1 MKGMTLV
8 RSLVA
13 ISAFALQSCAVG
25 PSYVRPETP
34 TSAATPFV
42 GGNSA
47 AVSPAAPESSW
58 WHLYNDPV
66 LDRLIDDALKA
77 NTDVRIAM
85 ANLGKA
91 RAQLRGAYSQRFP
104 QTQVE
109 ASVTDQ
115 RVPSWEVF
123 PGAGREYWS
132 VDTGFD
138 VAYELDLFGRVRR
151 TVQAAHADFEALQAR
166 QDGVRVAVVSDTA
179 RAYLDAL
186 ASSAQISVAERT
198 LTLLDHSVRI
208 TTARFEAGLAQ
219 KLDVM
224 RIEALRDQRRA
235 ALEPLKAERERAL
248 FRLATLTGR
257 APRGLPADVQSQG
270 NLPRILEPIP
280 VGDGRSLIRR
290 RPDVRAA
297 ERRLAATTARIGVA
311 TADFY
316 PQITFG
322 GSAGWTTPSLGDYF
336 GGGPFRWVW
345 GPAVSWSF
353 PNFSAV
359 RARVAGA
366 RADTKAAL
374 AEFDGTVLTA
384 LQETET
390 ALSAYAREVDRH
402 ADLVAARD
410 EAQRAASIALARQ
423 RQGTIDF
430 LTVLDAERTL
440 ADTESDL
447 ASSEARIAFAQVDL
461 FRALAGGWGDRT
473 QAAEGRVD
481 PQHPAAQGG

>member
-1 MKGMTLV
+1 
-8 RSLVA
+8 LVA
-13 ISAFALQSCAVG
+13 ISALALQSCAVG
-25 PSYVRPETP
+25 PNYVTPQIP
-34 TSAATPFV
+34 TSAATPFI
-42 GGNSA
+42 GGNSP
-47 AVSPAAPESSW
+47 AVSPATPESSW

-66 LDRLIDDALKA
+66 LDRLIDAALKA
-77 NTDVRIAM
+77 NSDLRVAT
-85 ANLGKA
+85 ANLDRA
-91 RAQLRGAYSQRFP
+91 RAQLRGAHSQRLP

-151 TVQAAHADFEALQAR
+151 TVQAAHADYEASQAR
-166 QDGVRVAVVSDTA
+166 QDAARVVVVSDTA

-186 ASSAQISVAERT
+186 ASFAQIAVAKRT
-198 LTLLDHSVRI
+198 LTLLDDSVRI
-208 TTARFEAGLAQ
+208 TAARFDSGLAQ
-219 KLDVM
+219 KLDVI
-224 RIEALRDQRRA
+224 RVEALRDQRRA
-235 ALEPLKAERERAL
+235 ALEPLEAERERAL

-257 APRGLPADVQSQG
+257 APRDLPAEVGSQE
-270 NLPRILEPIP
+270 NLPRIFAPIP
-280 VGDGRSLIRR
+280 VGDGRSLISR

-297 ERRLAATTARIGVA
+297 ERRLAASTARIGVTSA
-311 TADFY
+311 EFF

-322 GSAGWTTPSLGDYF
+322 GSAGWTTPTLGDYF

-384 LQETET
+384 LEETET
-390 ALSAYAREVDRH
+390 ALSAYAREVNRH
-402 ADLVAARD
+402 ADLVAARN
-410 EAQRAASIALARQ
+410 EAQRAASIALSRQ
-423 RQGTIDF
+423 RRGTIDF
-430 LTVLDAERTL
+430 LTVLDAQRTL
-440 ADTESDL
+440 ADAESDL

-461 FRALAGGWGDRT
+461 FRALAGGWGY
-473 QAAEGRVD
+473 AAIRCS
-481 PQHPAAQGG
+481 

>member
-1 MKGMTLV
+1 MIRLRHLV
-8 RSLVA
+8 SIAAAL
-13 ISAFALQSCAVG
+13 ALQSCAVG
-25 PSYVRPETP
+25 PTYVRPETP
-34 TSAATPFV
+34 TSAAAPFM
-42 GGNSA
+42 GGTSA
-47 AVSPAAPESSW
+47 SVSPAMPERSW

-66 LDRLIDDALKA
+66 LDRLIDDALES

-85 ANLGKA
+85 ANLDKA
-91 RAQLRGAYSQRFP
+91 RAQLRGAYSKRLP
-104 QTQVE
+104 QTQFE
-109 ASVTDQ
+109 SSATDQ
-115 RVPSWEVF
+115 RVPAWEVF

-151 TVQAAHADFEALQAR
+151 TVQAARADSEATEAR
-166 QDGVRVAVVSDTA
+166 QQAVRVAVVSDTA

-186 ASSAQISVAERT
+186 ASSEQLSVAEHT
-198 LTLLDHSVRI
+198 LTLLDNAVRI
-208 TTARFEAGLAQ
+208 TTARFAAGLAQ

-235 ALEPLKAERERAL
+235 ALEPLEAQRERAL

-257 APRGLPADVQSQG
+257 TPRDLPDEVRSREKM
-270 NLPRILEPIP
+270 PRISARIPI
-280 VGDGRSLIRR
+280 GDGRSLIRR

-297 ERRLAATTARIGVA
+297 ERRLAASTARTGIA
-311 TADFY
+311 TAELY

-322 GSAGWTTPSLGDYF
+322 GSAGWTTPNLGDYF

-345 GPAVSWSF
+345 GPALSWSF

-359 RARVAGA
+359 RARIASA

-374 AEFDGTVLTA
+374 AGFDGAVLTA

-390 ALSAYAREVDRH
+390 ALSAYAREVERH

-410 EAQRAASIALARQ
+410 EAERSTNIALARQ

-440 ADTESDL
+440 ADAESDL
-447 ASSEARIAFAQVDL
+447 ASSDARIAFAQIDL
-461 FRALAGGWGDRT
+461 FRALAGGWGDPT
-473 QAAEGRVD
+473 QPDHSEIRPRADGISRSR
-481 PQHPAAQGG
+481 